1 MCVCVEG
8 EEKQCRLN
16 QQNIDDSKIC
26 FLKLNQTILTDDIQ
40 SDLLDQ
46 GLVAGLAVSQTLVHG
61 SVISPAHRMVKSW
74 HHFKSLQRSLCLIQ
88 SQSAHLIRFCKRRT
102 DTVDWSLVLCVI
114 T

>member
-46 GLVAGLAVSQTLVHG
+46 GLVAGLAVGQTLVHG
-61 SVISPAHRMVKSW
+61 SVISPAHTGWSKVGTILKVCKG
-74 HHFKSLQRSLCLIQ
+74 H
-88 SQSAHLIRFCKRRT
+88 SA
-102 DTVDWSLVLCVI
+102 
-114 T
+114 